1 MNLSAMNP
9 GLTEALSTPLS
20 EAKAPGQATA
30 RPPNGVLSGQDF
42 AAFLRNQVNALKSTQ
57 RQEVAAA
64 KAANLPTSK
73 PEAPSSRL
81 QRPASEPAR
90 PEPNSTR
97 RLDQANSQKA
107 DVDNTGMDNAG
118 MDNAGMDN
126 AGAAEPTHALPA
138 EPADTSGSSNLAH
151 DQASA
156 GNQQTQQSETPR
168 LPADS
173 SAAQASPESAELT
186 TIPLSPNINIITA
199 TQALPSDKSVADFA
213 LAMGLAPDQV
223 QALFGN
229 HAVTTNIGSAAM
241 STQQMLGTHALA
253 SVSAPG
259 LLPEQAAP
267 MTANAIETLAS
278 DLAVSSADFQAL
290 RVQSPVQGGSIG
302 NPPQTLEILN
312 FQAATGQV
320 ITNVMPVSSLAVL
333 SMMDAELR
341 LEDIEALQ
349 KEFDSLSSFGSD
361 STSEHGL
368 GLRTTESGHA
378 AQAASKAAAAFAA
391 QTNMAETYDK
401 LSQKLATEL
410 AGRMHD
416 QLNAGEW
423 KMKFAL
429 KPASLGL
436 VDVQLEMRDGQLT
449 AQFNA
454 DTKLTQD
461 LIQSGSQ
468 RLREALG
475 QLGMNNAS
483 VLVGQGQNQHQGS
496 SSGSDPSTRR
506 ADNHVTLS
514 DGETDEKAVQLRPRH
529 SNSLQFD
536 SYA

>member
-20 EAKAPGQATA
+20 EAKAPGHATA

-42 AAFLRNQVNALKSTQ
+42 AAFLRNQVHALKSTQ

-73 PEAPSSRL
+73 PEAPSNRL
-81 QRPASEPAR
+81 QRPPSEPAQ
-90 PEPNSTR
+90 PEPNGTS
-97 RLDQANSQKA
+97 RLDQANSQKT
-107 DVDNTGMDNAG
+107 DLDNAG
-118 MDNAGMDN
+118 TDN
-126 AGAAEPTHALPA
+126 AGAAEPANALPA
-138 EPADTSGSSNLAH
+138 EPADSSGSSDLTQE
-151 DQASA
+151 QASA
-156 GNQQTQQSETPR
+156 GNQQTQQKSETPR

-229 HAVTTNIGSAAM
+229 HAVTTHIGSAAM
-241 STQQMLGTHALA
+241 STQQMLGAHALA

-278 DLAVSSADFQAL
+278 DVAVSSADFQAL
-290 RVQSPVQGGSIG
+290 RVQSPVQGGNIG

-320 ITNVMPVSSLAVL
+320 INNVMPMSSLAVL

-349 KEFDSLSSFGSD
+349 KEFDSLSSLDSA

-368 GLRTTESGHA
+368 GLRTTQSGHA

-496 SSGSDPSTRR
+496 SSGSHPSARR

-514 DGETDEKAVQLRPRH
+514 DGETDEQAVQLRPRH